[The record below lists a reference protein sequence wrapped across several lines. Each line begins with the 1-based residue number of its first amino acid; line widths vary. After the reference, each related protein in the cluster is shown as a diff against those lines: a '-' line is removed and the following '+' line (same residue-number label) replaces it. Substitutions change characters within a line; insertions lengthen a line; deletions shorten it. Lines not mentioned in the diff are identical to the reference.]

1 MTVENFIWNSQDQSV
16 SWKHNGET
24 IKEIYEN
31 AYFATVNTQ
40 QNFVYIEAGE
50 NYHQDQV
57 YYISFDGRQI
67 FKFDKLRNKVSWLYQ
82 NKMVEVSCENLVNAQ
97 FYIEKG
103 VIMVITDSKQFS
115 GRLQAFTLN
124 GIKLFE
130 KEPPQGYSFVNLST
144 YKDEPSV
151 VCDAGK
157 SNADTYGRSCWHFS
171 IDIKTG
177 SMSKENL
184 AY

>member
-1 MTVENFIWNSQDQSV
+1 MNVRNFIWDSQNQSV
-16 SWKHNGET
+16 SWEYNGEI
-24 IKEIYEN
+24 IKERYEN

-40 QNFVYIEAGE
+40 KNFVYIEAGQ

-57 YYISFDGRQI
+57 YHISFDGKRI
-67 FKFDKLRNKVSWLYQ
+67 FTLDKLSSKVSWLYQ
-82 NKMVEVSCENLVNAQ
+82 NKIVEVACKNIVNAQ

-103 VIMVITDSKQFS
+103 IIMVITDSSQSHRKLKGF
-115 GRLQAFTLN
+115 RLDGTV
-124 GIKLFE
+124 LFE
-130 KEPPQGYSFVNLST
+130 NEPPHGYSFVNLST

-151 VCDAGK
+151 VCDGGK
-157 SNADTYGRSCWHFS
+157 SNADAYGRSCWHFA

-177 SMSKENL
+177 DMTKENL